1 MKFRRIGTVLVSMAA
16 ASAAAV
22 ALATPS
28 QAAAAPATALQIRD
42 LGNTGESAISLG
54 AIDSSIATPNTSVGA
69 CNFLFSGPSTS
80 PTSTP
85 FHIEGQAS
93 VTTTR
98 VVTSVELSCQLR
110 LVNDTVLGTLTRN
123 LAGYSSAVAGDI
135 NVSSFGP
142 FKICTM
148 VNVHFENGQE
158 SNPSEFY
165 DCQPLQSIVV

>member
-22 ALATPS
+22 AMATPS
-28 QAAAAPATALQIRD
+28 HAVMAPTTALQIRN
-42 LGNTGESAISLG
+42 LGDSGESAIAIG
-54 AIDSSIATPNTSVGA
+54 AIDPSVSVPNTSIGA

-80 PTSTP
+80 PSSTP

-98 VVTSVELSCQLR
+98 LVTSVELSCR
-110 LVNDTVLGTLTRN
+110 LTTTTGTNLGTLTRN

-135 NVSSFGP
+135 NVSTFGP
-142 FKICTM
+142 FYICTM
-148 VNVHFENGQE
+148 VNVHFENGDE
-158 SNPSEFY
+158 SNPNEY
-165 DCQPLQSIVV
+165 YTCQPLQSIAG